1 MTKIKKQISGD
12 ILVIT
17 LVFMS
22 IFVILFSSLF
32 KYLITQYKWVEV
44 NTDQAKAMHI
54 AEAGIEYYRWRLSHF
69 PEDITD
75 GTGGPGPYVH
85 DYEDPDIGVV
95 GKFSLEIGGDVLCG
109 KVQVIRATSTGWT
122 NKNPDIKRTVFVQI
136 ARPTVADYSYI
147 VDSNVWAGSSRTIV
161 GPYHSNGVI
170 RMDADNRSAVT
181 SKIDTASCASAGL
194 GGCTG
199 TVNGVYGSGSHPEWW
214 KWAQPDIPFSNFDFD
229 FGQMETLAISDGIY
243 LPKISNDTT
252 LFGYYL
258 VLKDD
263 QHVDVYDVDNI
274 WSWVTEYTPGSQYM
288 SIPELAGSMSSYIT
302 NKRTYA
308 IPQDCPLIYVS
319 DRTWLEGEVNGKVTV
334 VANDTGAATP
344 DLFLQDNITYSS
356 SGTNNGLTVLAERNL
371 FIPLYV
377 PNDMTISGVFFAQKG
392 AYGRSYYFNVWPYN
406 AYRYRNSLTTN
417 GTVVSKLRTGTAWST
432 GQGFSI
438 RNDLYDRNLAK
449 SPPPLT
455 PFTSPNFHF
464 IEWREVK

>member
-1 MTKIKKQISGD
+1 
-12 ILVIT
+12 
-17 LVFMS
+17 
-22 IFVILFSSLF
+22 
-32 KYLITQYKWVEV
+32 
-44 NTDQAKAMHI
+44 
-54 AEAGIEYYRWRLSHF
+54 
-69 PEDITD
+69 
-75 GTGGPGPYVH
+75 
-85 DYEDPDIGVV
+85 
-95 GKFSLEIGGDVLCG
+95 
-109 KVQVIRATSTGWT
+109 
-122 NKNPDIKRTVFVQI
+122 
-136 ARPTVADYSYI
+136 
-147 VDSNVWAGSSRTIV
+147 
-161 GPYHSNGVI
+161 
-170 RMDADNRSAVT
+170 
-181 SKIDTASCASAGL
+181 
-194 GGCTG
+194 
-199 TVNGVYGSGSHPEWW
+199 
-214 KWAQPDIPFSNFDFD
+214 
-229 FGQMETLAISDGIY
+229 
-243 LPKISNDTT
+243 
-252 LFGYYL
+252 L

-288 SIPELAGSMSSYIT
+288 NIPELAGSMSSYIT
-302 NKRTYA
+302 NKHTYA

-344 DLFLQDNITYSS
+344 DLFLQNNITYNSTSS
-356 SGTNNGLTVLAERNL
+356 NNGLTVLAERNL

-377 PNDMTISGVFFAQKG
+377 PNDMTINGIFFAQKG

-432 GQGFSI
+432 GQGFSL